1 MKYRIKQYDAL
12 CTRYKGGEWATEE
25 VETRYQIEMRVAGFW
40 GWLWG
45 WSDIGATFDT
55 EQEARTRVA
64 EYKDPIA
71 RALELSRSKR
81 GKSIRYINID

>member
-12 CTRYKGGEWATEE
+12 CTRYKGGKWATEQ

-55 EQEARTRVA
+55 EEEARIRVA
-64 EYKDPIA
+64 FYEDPRYKQ
-71 RALELSRSKR
+71 REKKGSV
-81 GKSIRYINID
+81 RYIYID